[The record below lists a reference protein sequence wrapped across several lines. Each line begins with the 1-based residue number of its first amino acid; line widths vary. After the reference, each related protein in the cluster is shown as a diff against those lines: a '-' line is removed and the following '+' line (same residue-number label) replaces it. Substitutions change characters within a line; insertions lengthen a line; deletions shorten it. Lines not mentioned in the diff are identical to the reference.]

1 MPSNGDLDT
10 DQGIESER
18 FGSEK
23 TKWFNQFLVMIKTS
37 AGIQSLAK
45 LFELFGLIT
54 FYWLAVE
61 GSCSFCREFYN
72 EIIEKSLK
80 KAEND

>member
-37 AGIQSLAK
+37 VGIQSLAK
-45 LFELFGLIT
+45 LFDLIT

-61 GSCSFCREFYN
+61 GIVRFV
-72 EIIEKSLK
+72 EKFTIKLLK
-80 KAEND
+80 KV